1 LDFPG
6 FVHIVSVNVTQGL
19 NEGTYAATPPST
31 FAMKTDSYL
40 VIGGCGLLGG
50 HIIDL
55 LLKRGEEDVVAFDL
69 IQSELDPKV
78 KIFIGDITS
87 VESLRQAI
95 SSVRFMYGFQ
105 HTFLIVIRR

>member
-6 FVHIVSVNVTQGL
+6 FVTVHIVSVNVTQGL
-19 NEGTYAATPPST
+19 NKGTYAGAPPLT

-55 LLKRGEEDVVAFDL
+55 LIKRGEEDVVAFDL
-69 IQSELDPKV
+69 VPSQLDPNV

-95 SSVRFMYGFQ
+95 SSVRLCMDFSIHF
-105 HTFLIVIRR
+105 